1 MPTNYETLN
10 VATDTTTTKTVLHE
24 VLPLT
29 GTIASGTYDSE
40 DGTSFNIKNYTH
52 GMFQSVYDYPF
63 LSSSANHIYDLTIGF
78 DESSTLSSS
87 ATVQN
92 SKKINIYNQFS
103 QVLLGYNDT
112 NTSVNLFEAD
122 ETLDLEGAVMKNV
135 FVIPFSRLITKDQIK
150 KGTFSMLIGTGA
162 FEKPFGTLA
171 GISSLLKIHDVSASA
186 TQGTHPALGGDY
198 GILFMTQSANGS
210 YPPDGTSL
218 MSHPIVVSSSLNDA
232 QGVGV
237 VFYQAGIAVVTS
249 SIFDGILHDQFITN
263 AVDAAGNT
271 NLSQSVAHAF
281 TGSSITASCDAF
293 RHRLANISFNN
304 STEINSTIYF
314 CRLPVNKFNY
324 SSNPSYTNGSK
335 MVVKNDASDLP
346 VAYATTVGLYN
357 ARNELLAVAKLSE
370 PLKKTPQN
378 ELTLRVRLD
387 Y

>member
-29 GTIASGTYDSE
+29 GTIASGTYDSP
-40 DGTSFNIKNYTH
+40 DGASFNIKNYTH

-78 DESSTLSSS
+78 DESSTLSGS
-87 ATVQN
+87 ATAQN

-112 NTSVNLFEAD
+112 NTSVHLFEAD

-150 KGTFSMLIGTGA
+150 KGTFSMLIGTGSY
-162 FEKPFGTLA
+162 EQPFNTDA
-171 GISSLLKIHDVSASA
+171 GKSSLLKIHDVSASA

-237 VFYQAGIAVVTS
+237 VFYQAGIAV
-249 SIFDGILHDQFITN
+249 
-263 AVDAAGNT
+263 
-271 NLSQSVAHAF
+271 
-281 TGSSITASCDAF
+281 ITASVFDQSGPADNFFSASGPVAPASAFFSVSGTFTNQSISGACDAF

-324 SSNPSYTNGSK
+324 SSNPSYTSGSK